1 MYAHITS
8 PLTGRI
14 GLRLVDQGNIVH
26 ATDTTGLAVITQL
39 QPIAVIFNIAED
51 HLPPVTK
58 KMAAGQT
65 LQVYAYDRDSKAK
78 LAEGFLLTIDNQ
90 IDQTTGT
97 VKFKAQFENKDLS
110 LFPNQFVNA
119 RLLLEMKHG
128 ATIIPTAAVQ
138 RMADGPSFVYVVT
151 DHNTADVRKIVTST
165 VEGDEVQV
173 DSGIE
178 PGEKVVIDGIDKLQQ
193 GSRVNVQMSGGR
205 GAKTSG

>member
-1 MYAHITS
+1 
-8 PLTGRI
+8 
-14 GLRLVDQGNIVH
+14 
-26 ATDTTGLAVITQL
+26 L

-51 HLPPVTK
+51 HLPAVAK
-58 KMAAGQT
+58 KMNAGQK
-65 LQVYAYDRDSKAK
+65 LEVIAYDRDSKAK

-128 ATIIPTAAVQ
+128 AVIIPTAAVQ
-138 RMADGPSFVYVVT
+138 HMPDGPAFVYVVKEGGK
-151 DHNTADVRKIVTST
+151 DNNTVDVRKIVTST
-165 VEGDEVQV
+165 IEGDEVQA

-178 PGEKVVIDGIDKLQQ
+178 PGEKIVIDGIDKLQQ
-193 GSRVNVQMSGGR
+193 GSRVTVQMAGGR
-205 GAKTSG
+205 GAKTGG